1 MICSTAKK
9 LIMKNLVQQYYAIME
24 EKVSTP
30 IFTKLWMALKLNLGS
45 SYLDVKLERLCKT
58 KRKQLLSL
66 VPHYI
71 TVEKPSILSIQ
82 LTNTK
87 IEELREVITTSGLKL
102 LKLVRIPINM
112 REQELAIPPNIMR
125 DLF

>member
-66 VPHYI
+66 VPNYI

-82 LTNTK
+82 LSNTK
-87 IEELREVITTSGLKL
+87 IEELRDVLTKSGLNL
-102 LKLVRIPINM
+102 LKLVRIPVNT
-112 REQELAIPPNIMR
+112 RAQELAIPPNIMR

>member
-1 MICSTAKK
+1 MICSTVKK
-9 LIMKNLVQQYYAIME
+9 LIMKNLAQQYYAIIE
-24 EKVSTP
+24 EKVSTT

-66 VPHYI
+66 VPNYI

-82 LTNTK
+82 LSNTK
-87 IEELREVITTSGLKL
+87 IEELRDVLTKSGLNL
-102 LKLVRIPINM
+102 LKLVRIPVNT
-112 REQELAIPPNIMR
+112 RAQELAIPPNIMR

>member
-24 EKVSTP
+24 KKVSTP

>member
-1 MICSTAKK
+1 MICPTVKK

-24 EKVSTP
+24 EKVSTT

-45 SYLDVKLERLCKT
+45 NYLDVKLERLCKT

-66 VPHYI
+66 VPNYI

-87 IEELREVITTSGLKL
+87 IEELRDVLTKSGLNL
-102 LKLVRIPINM
+102 LKLVRIPLNM
-112 REQELAIPPNIMR
+112 RVQDLAIPPNIMR

>member
-1 MICSTAKK
+1 MICPTVKK

-24 EKVSTP
+24 EKVSTT

-45 SYLDVKLERLCKT
+45 NYLDVKLERLCKT

-66 VPHYI
+66 VPNYI

-87 IEELREVITTSGLKL
+87 IEELRDVLTKSGLNL
-102 LKLVRIPINM
+102 LKLVRIPVNT
-112 REQELAIPPNIMR
+112 RAQELAIPPNIMR

>member
-1 MICSTAKK
+1 
-9 LIMKNLVQQYYAIME
+9 MKNLVQQYYAIME

-30 IFTKLWMALKLNLGS
+30 IFTKLWLALKLNLGS
-45 SYLDVKLERLCKT
+45 SYLDVQLERLCKT

-66 VPHYI
+66 VPYYI

-87 IEELREVITTSGLKL
+87 IEELRDVLTKSGLNL
-102 LKLVRIPINM
+102 LKLVRIPVNT
-112 REQELAIPPNIMR
+112 RAQELAIPPNIMR

>member
-1 MICSTAKK
+1 
-9 LIMKNLVQQYYAIME
+9 MKNLVQQYYAIME